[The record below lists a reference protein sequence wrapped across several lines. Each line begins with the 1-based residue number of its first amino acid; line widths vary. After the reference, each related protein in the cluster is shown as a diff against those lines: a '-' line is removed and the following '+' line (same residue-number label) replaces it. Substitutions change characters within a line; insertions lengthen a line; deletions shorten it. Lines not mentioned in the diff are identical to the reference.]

1 MLEQIYIP
9 SVEEYTDHMNT
20 MKEKSK
26 LLKVNDKAF
35 IWIGTFKGTK
45 GKIIKE
51 DDTHFTL
58 ECHIDGIEELIP
70 YRERKEYLNPI
81 EQEV

>member
-1 MLEQIYIP
+1 MLDKIYIP
-9 SVEEYTDHMNT
+9 SIEEYSKHMDS

-26 LLKVNDKAF
+26 CLKVNDKAF
-35 IWIGTFKGTK
+35 IWTGIFKGTE

-58 ECHIDGIEELIP
+58 ECHIDGIEGLIP

-81 EQEV
+81 L